1 MVVGKSA
8 RRTRSPPGALSGSL
22 GNGKNPS
29 HCTWRLAYPRE
40 LWSPY
45 SGDALP
51 LSFGRRRRHG
61 APQVPL
67 LRNLLPSRDGQ
78 KATLWCQPPDGPPM
92 WVSAW
97 WFEAGTT
104 RRSSHKAP
112 GRRIGSRVQGPSSLS
127 RERPSVGLDAESTW
141 SNHGMHPTCTMWLHV
156 KPVILSPLSPELPP
170 RTRLDNAP
178 ELSKK

>member
-1 MVVGKSA
+1 MVDLVEVDVRPPGSLPEA
-8 RRTRSPPGALSGSL
+8 LGMARTPATVRGGWLTPASFGRRTV
-22 GNGKNPS
+22 
-29 HCTWRLAYPRE
+29 AY
-40 LWSPY
+40 
-45 SGDALP
+45 ALP

-104 RRSSHKAP
+104 SCSSHKAP

-127 RERPSVGLDAESTW
+127 RERPSVGLDAESTR
-141 SNHGMHPTCTMWLHV
+141 SNQGMHPTCTMWLHV
-156 KPVILSPLSPELPP
+156 RPVMLLLSTELAP
-170 RTRLDNAP
+170 RTNEDNAP
-178 ELSKK
+178 ELSTK